1 MITLVRTA
9 NIHDGKAG
17 EAFTWAIKTVNSVNA
32 NIEGVNVQVL
42 RNVGGPTFQLHFV
55 STYESLAA
63 YDEAT
68 KRLEADAGYQELIAE
83 ARAAGLFIASSI
95 VDHLYETIA

>member
-68 KRLEADAGYQELIAE
+68 KRLEAE

-95 VDHLYETIA
+95 VDHLYETIS